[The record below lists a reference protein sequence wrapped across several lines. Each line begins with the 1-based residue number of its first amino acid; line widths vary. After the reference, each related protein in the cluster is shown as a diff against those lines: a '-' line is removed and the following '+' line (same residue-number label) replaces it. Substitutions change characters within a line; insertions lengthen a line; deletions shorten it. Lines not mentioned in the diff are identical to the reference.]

1 MAMAVAVA
9 AVDETNMIVLRSSE
23 GEVFEVSEAVAM
35 ESQTIRHMIEDNC
48 IATGIL
54 LPNVSAKVLSKVIE
68 YCRKHAEARRRLSM
82 ADGATNA
89 TEPADRATKVV
100 EAELKTFDSE
110 FVQVDQS
117 TLFDIILVRIY
128 RACLPSS

>member
-1 MAMAVAVA
+1 MAVA
-9 AVDETNMIVLRSSE
+9 AVDETNMIVLRSCE
-23 GEVFEVSEAVAM
+23 GEVFEVSEEVAM

-48 IATGIL
+48 TANGIP

-68 YCRKHAEARRRLSM
+68 YCRKHVEVRRRLSM
-82 ADGATNA
+82 ADGTANA
-89 TEPADRATKVV
+89 AEPADRATKAI
-100 EAELKTFDSE
+100 EAELKNFDSE

-128 RACLPSS
+128 RACFPSS